1 MTKRIWKLIAEMLH
15 IWNQLPD
22 PFRHPHFEMEMS
34 DLRILNFDEES
45 VVHEDRVTS
54 VWWAALVY
62 RATGEVFDHVMS

>member
-1 MTKRIWKLIAEMLH
+1 MEVDCRDASSLESTSRSVSSSSLRDGNE
-15 IWNQLPD
+15 
-22 PFRHPHFEMEMS
+22 RFEN
-34 DLRILNFDEES
+34 ILNFDEES